1 MPALTLAC
9 AGELDS
15 LGGIKKKKEINWSPA
30 VQSGMQCGQFSIYV
44 FKRFAPST
52 SWQQLP
58 PASSCIFASSCFP
71 CTSGRKV
78 RYLLYLL
85 LEPGCHKASFKEAHG
100 LPPHSI
106 QQKSTGSGARAGF
119 NPWLFPPCSQRQ
131 IAGRGCRSGWL
142 EEENPSPAWL
152 CRGMK

>member
-1 MPALTLAC
+1 M
-9 AGELDS
+9 
-15 LGGIKKKKEINWSPA
+15 
-30 VQSGMQCGQFSIYV
+30 QSGMQCGQFSIYV

-119 NPWLFPPCSQRQ
+119 NPCLSSLLPEANSWERMQ
-131 IAGRGCRSGWL
+131 IGVAGGGKPK
-142 EEENPSPAWL
+142 PSVAVPWHEVKA
-152 CRGMK
+152 